1 MESKAEKRIRRSLYA
16 LWFSLT
22 VIGTAL
28 VFSDWRGTKRFNEMH
43 DLQMRTLVNIL
54 KLHSEPPSALPK
66 IWYGM
71 NDEDSS
77 DSPSPHR
84 EER

>member
-1 MESKAEKRIRRSLYA
+1 MTRRD
-16 LWFSLT
+16 
-22 VIGTAL
+22 IQMTAL
-28 VFSDWRGTKRFNEMH
+28 ACIIFTSFVGVLACAWSIDRINKRLDEMH
-43 DLQMRTLVNIL
+43 DLQMLTLFKIV